1 MQTFQNS
8 PYQQA
13 VQLLSNRQAEA
24 AEALLLTL
32 LKSETNNIE
41 ALALLGHSVQMQG
54 KTQQAVEV
62 FERLVQ
68 VDVTSSQ
75 SYAELA
81 GSYIANK
88 QIDLAERA
96 YQRALELNPDFSEAW
111 FFLGNLLMQT
121 NELQK
126 AQHCFVQ
133 AERCDPYRPVFA
145 QVQQALNNKDFH
157 GAEKLCREVLVSH
170 PHHSQALHT
179 LAMLAE
185 QLQAYEQ
192 AVNILQRGINYAP
205 YHVSL
210 WEALIKNLSH
220 LGQHQDAISAAQK
233 LQSFDPQQ
241 WRYAML
247 LAVELANAGQF
258 EQSLVA
264 YDQALSLVSDNA
276 NVHLLRGH
284 VLKTLGKRDE
294 CEQAY
299 RRSLALDKVNGT
311 AYWALADLK
320 SYRFSADDMQHMQS
334 LLDDPAVTPA
344 QAAQAGFALAKAY
357 EDKHDFA
364 KAFALYSKANQL
376 RPDVQFAPQNY
387 AHSCS
392 VVKQAFT
399 PAVLSKKASKQAA
412 KTGPPAKHNAQAI
425 PIFIV
430 GLTRSG
436 STLLEQMLA
445 SHSCIEG
452 TMELYCM
459 PHTVRRAELLAK
471 QKETYY
477 PAVMAQ
483 LSEDELLAL
492 GQSYLQESAAFR
504 SGSPY
509 FIDKM
514 PPNFHNVGFIHMIL
528 PQAIIIDARRHPL
541 AVGLSNYKQH
551 FARGYDFSYQLEN
564 IGFYYNQYLQMMDHW
579 DSVLPGNVL
588 CMQYEEVV
596 RDTEQQIRRL
606 LAHCGLTFEPACLD
620 FHTNRRAV
628 RTASSEQV
636 RQPIYQQGI
645 AQWRHFEPYLQPLKT
660 ALGEQTLQR
669 FADFL

>member
-1 MQTFQNS
+1 MQNTPQS
-8 PYQQA
+8 HQTA
-13 VQLLSNRQAEA
+13 VQLLSSGKPAEA
-24 AEALLLTL
+24 EQLLLTL
-32 LKSETNNIE
+32 LKADGTNTE
-41 ALALLGHSVQMQG
+41 ALAMLGHSLQMQG

-68 VDVTSSQ
+68 VDVTSFQ

-81 GSYIANK
+81 GAYIANK
-88 QIDLAERA
+88 QADLAERA
-96 YQRALELNPDFSEAW
+96 YQKALELNPDFSEAW

-121 NELQK
+121 QELQK
-126 AQHCFVQ
+126 AKHCFAQ
-133 AERCDPYRPVFA
+133 AERCDPYRPVFV
-145 QVQQALNNKDFH
+145 QVQQALHNKDFH
-157 GAEKLCREVLVSH
+157 SAEKLCREVLSSH

-192 AVNILQRGINYAP
+192 AVNILQRGLNYAP

-220 LGQHQDAISAAQK
+220 LGKHQDAISAAQK
-233 LQSFDPQQ
+233 LQSFDPTQ

-258 EQSLVA
+258 AQSLLA
-264 YDQALSLVSDNA
+264 YDQALSLMPDNA

-320 SYRFSADDMQHMQS
+320 SYRFSANDMQHMQS
-334 LLDDPAVTPA
+334 LLDDPTVAPA

-357 EDKHDFA
+357 EDKQDFA
-364 KAFALYSKANQL
+364 QAFALYTKANQL
-376 RPDVQFAPQNY
+376 RPDVQFVPEDY

-399 PAVLSKKASKQAA
+399 PAVLRKQASNQA
-412 KTGPPAKHNAQAI
+412 VNTTTQQAI

-445 SHSCIEG
+445 SHSSIEG
-452 TMELYCM
+452 TMELYSM

-471 QKETYY
+471 QKQTYY

-492 GQSYLQESAAFR
+492 GQSYLQETAAFR
-504 SGSPY
+504 TGSPY

-541 AVGLSNYKQH
+541 STCLSNFKQH
-551 FARGYDFSYQLEN
+551 YAKGYDFSYDLQHL
-564 IGFYYNQYLQMMDHW
+564 GFYYNEYVAMMDHW
-579 DSVLPGNVL
+579 DEVLPNKVL
-588 CMQYEEVV
+588 CMQYENVV
-596 RDTEQQIRRL
+596 QDTEQQIRRL
-606 LAHCGLTFEPACLD
+606 LAHCGLEFEEQCLS
-620 FHTNRRAV
+620 FYANKRAV

-636 RQPIYQQGI
+636 RQPIYNKGMQ
-645 AQWRHFEPYLQPLKT
+645 QWREFEEYLEPLKT

-669 FADFL
+669 FASFL